1 MDFILSN
8 FSANLILITLTLFYI
23 FLLILL
29 IVQEMKSSNKKIY
42 SFLWIFSSFIFPII
56 PFVYSI
62 LLLVNKIKTKQI

>member
-56 PFVYSI
+56 PFVYAI